1 MEDNREDKDQGSTP
15 PPSPGEVAPPPPEAS
30 EDSVQTA
37 PVDLPPAPEPDG
49 VDLPPTPEAL
59 LEPSAAP
66 AQSPAVSF
74 TPMSDK
80 SRRRV
85 KRAIVAIV
93 VLAVLGGVGALSIM
107 FANWT
112 RTPEATVR
120 QYLDYLAAGNASAAT
135 AMVDPGLPNEQ
146 RGFLTNDVMASA
158 KSRIVVED
166 VVATPYGGNKVTT
179 VTATMQLDGERFTY
193 SFGLIATEPTFGVLK
208 NWKMQNALIARVNV
222 TGKKVSYF
230 TVGGV
235 KGAISAGVMTNGT
248 DYMFYPGVYT
258 FTAADT
264 TDYIDADPVTLR
276 VKADMV
282 SNTKGVAASSVKLT
296 GAYNDALASA
306 ALDAAVALTNS
317 CATATDNANKVC
329 PQRMEFMGWTVQE
342 IKSLPTSMKPNGMG
356 ERTYSG
362 QATFLV
368 VNKKGRD
375 KKPKEFECTVEVVV
389 QTDNAGTVLVDEDGK
404 PKLEA
409 KFAW

>member
-30 EDSVQTA
+30 EDSEQT
-37 PVDLPPAPEPDG
+37 VSGGLPPAPEPDG
-49 VDLPPTPEAL
+49 IDLPPTPEAL
-59 LEPSAAP
+59 LEASAAP

-85 KRAIVAIV
+85 KRAIVTIV

-120 QYLDYLAAGNASAAT
+120 QYLAYLAAGNASAAT

-235 KGAISAGVMTNGT
+235 KGAINTGVMTNGT

-296 GAYNDALASA
+296 GAYNDALASV

-368 VNKKGRD
+368 VNKTGRD

-389 QTDNAGTVLVDEDGK
+389 KTDNAGMVLVDEDGK

-409 KFAW
+409 TFA

>member
-49 VDLPPTPEAL
+49 VDLPPTPEAI
-59 LEPSAAP
+59 LEASAVP
-66 AQSPAVSF
+66 AQSLAVSF

-135 AMVDPGLPNEQ
+135 AMTDPGLLTDK
-146 RGFLTNDVMASA
+146 RAFLTDGVLASA
-158 KSRIVVED
+158 SSRIVVED
-166 VVATPYGGNKVTT
+166 VVDAGYGGNRVTS
-179 VTATMQLDGERFTY
+179 VIATMQLDGERFTHT
-193 SFGLIATEPTFGVLK
+193 FGVAPDKPTWGVLK
-208 NWKMQNALIARVNV
+208 NWKIQNALVTRVRV
-222 TGKKVSYF
+222 TGTKVSQF
-230 TVGGV
+230 TVGDV
-235 KGAISAGVMTNGT
+235 KASFNPNPDSQATVIM
-248 DYMFYPGVYT
+248 MYPGIYT
-258 FTAADT
+258 FTPAVDVEA
-264 TDYIDADPVTLR
+264 VTEH
-276 VKADMV
+276 VKPETENERKSSPINEV
-282 SNTKGVAASSVKLT
+282 TFKGT
-296 GAYNDALASA
+296 YNEALAA
-306 ALDAAVALTNS
+306 ATLDAAVALTNS

-329 PQRMEFMGWTVQE
+329 PQRLEFMGMAVQG
-342 IKSLPTSMKPNGMG
+342 IKTLPTSMTPNLLWDRSYQGK
-356 ERTYSG
+356 
-362 QATFLV
+362 ATFWV
-368 VNKKGRD
+368 VNKTGRD
-375 KKPKEFECTVEVVV
+375 KKAKEVESTVEVVV

-409 KFAW
+409 TFAW

>member
-49 VDLPPTPEAL
+49 VDLPPTPEAI
-59 LEPSAAP
+59 LEASAVP
-66 AQSPAVSF
+66 AQSLAVSF

-135 AMVDPGLPNEQ
+135 AMTDPGLLTDK
-146 RGFLTNDVMASA
+146 RAFLTDGVLASA
-158 KSRIVVED
+158 SSRIVVED
-166 VVATPYGGNKVTT
+166 VVDAGYGGNRVTS
-179 VTATMQLDGERFTY
+179 VIATMQLDGERFTHT
-193 SFGLIATEPTFGVLK
+193 FGVAPDKPTWGVLK
-208 NWKMQNALIARVNV
+208 NWKIQNALVTRVRV
-222 TGKKVSYF
+222 TGTKVSQF
-230 TVGGV
+230 TVGDV
-235 KGAISAGVMTNGT
+235 KASFNPNPNSQATVIM
-248 DYMFYPGVYT
+248 MYPGIYT
-258 FTAADT
+258 FTPADAG
-264 TDYIDADPVTLR
+264 DYVDVEAVTEH
-276 VKADMV
+276 VKPETENERKSSPINEV
-282 SNTKGVAASSVKLT
+282 TFKGT
-296 GAYNDALASA
+296 YNEALAA
-306 ALDAAVALTNS
+306 ATLDAAVALTNS

-342 IKSLPTSMKPNGMG
+342 IKSLPTSMKPSGMG

-368 VNKKGRD
+368 VNKTGRD

-389 QTDNAGTVLVDEDGK
+389 KTDNAGMVLVDEDGK

-409 KFAW
+409 TFA

>member
-15 PPSPGEVAPPPPEAS
+15 PPFPGEVAPPPPEAS

-37 PVDLPPAPEPDG
+37 PVDLPPAPEADG
-49 VDLPPTPEAL
+49 VDLPPAPEAI
-59 LEPSAAP
+59 LEASAVP

-74 TPMSDK
+74 TPC
-80 SRRRV
+80 RT
-85 KRAIVAIV
+85 RA
-93 VLAVLGGVGALSIM
+93 VGASSGRSSQLSSWQCSAVWEPSASCSRIGR
-107 FANWT
+107 ALP
-112 RTPEATVR
+112 RPPVR

-235 KGAISAGVMTNGT
+235 KGAINTGVMTNGT

-264 TDYIDADPVTLR
+264 TDYIDADPSR
-276 VKADMV
+276 
-282 SNTKGVAASSVKLT
+282 
-296 GAYNDALASA
+296 
-306 ALDAAVALTNS
+306 
-317 CATATDNANKVC
+317 CA
-329 PQRMEFMGWTVQE
+329 
-342 IKSLPTSMKPNGMG
+342 
-356 ERTYSG
+356 
-362 QATFLV
+362 
-368 VNKKGRD
+368 
-375 KKPKEFECTVEVVV
+375 
-389 QTDNAGTVLVDEDGK
+389 
-404 PKLEA
+404 
-409 KFAW
+409 

>member
-30 EDSVQTA
+30 EDSEQT
-37 PVDLPPAPEPDG
+37 VSGGLPPAPEPDG
-49 VDLPPTPEAL
+49 IDLPPTPEAL
-59 LEPSAAP
+59 LEASAAP

-85 KRAIVAIV
+85 KRAIVTIV

-235 KGAISAGVMTNGT
+235 KGAINTGVMTNGT

-317 CATATDNANKVC
+317 CATATDNANKW
-329 PQRMEFMGWTVQE
+329 G
-342 IKSLPTSMKPNGMG
+342 
-356 ERTYSG
+356 
-362 QATFLV
+362 
-368 VNKKGRD
+368 
-375 KKPKEFECTVEVVV
+375 
-389 QTDNAGTVLVDEDGK
+389 
-404 PKLEA
+404 
-409 KFAW
+409 

>member
-1 MEDNREDKDQGSTP
+1 MEDNREDKDQGSTL

-49 VDLPPTPEAL
+49 VDLPPTPEAI
-59 LEPSAAP
+59 LEASAVP

-85 KRAIVAIV
+85 KRALVAIV

-135 AMVDPGLPNEQ
+135 AMTDPGLLTDK
-146 RGFLTNDVMASA
+146 RAFLTDGVLASA
-158 KSRIVVED
+158 SSRIVVED
-166 VVATPYGGNKVTT
+166 VVDAGYGGNRVTS
-179 VTATMQLDGERFTY
+179 VIATMQLDGERFTHT
-193 SFGLIATEPTFGVLK
+193 FGVAPDKPTWGVLK
-208 NWKMQNALIARVNV
+208 NWKIQNALVTRVRV
-222 TGKKVSYF
+222 TGTKVSQF
-230 TVGGV
+230 TVGDV
-235 KGAISAGVMTNGT
+235 KASFNPNPDSQATVIM
-248 DYMFYPGVYT
+248 MYPGIYT
-258 FTAADT
+258 FTPADAG
-264 TDYIDADPVTLR
+264 DYVDVEAVTEH
-276 VKADMV
+276 VKPETENERKSSPINEV
-282 SNTKGVAASSVKLT
+282 TFKGT
-296 GAYNDALASA
+296 YNEALAA
-306 ALDAAVALTNS
+306 ATLDAAVALTNS

-368 VNKKGRD
+368 VNKTGRD

-389 QTDNAGTVLVDEDGK
+389 KTDNAGMVLVDEDGK

-409 KFAW
+409 KFA

>member
-37 PVDLPPAPEPDG
+37 PVDLPPAPESDG
-49 VDLPPTPEAL
+49 VDLPPTPEAI
-59 LEPSAAP
+59 LEASAVP

-120 QYLDYLAAGNASAAT
+120 QYLDYLAVGNASAAT
-135 AMVDPGLPNEQ
+135 AMTDPGLLTDK
-146 RGFLTNDVMASA
+146 RAFLTDGVLASA
-158 KSRIVVED
+158 SSRIVVED
-166 VVATPYGGNKVTT
+166 VVDAGYGGNRVTS
-179 VTATMQLDGERFTY
+179 VIATMQLDGERFTHT
-193 SFGLIATEPTFGVLK
+193 FGVAPDKPTWGVLK
-208 NWKMQNALIARVNV
+208 NWKIQNALVTRVRV
-222 TGKKVSYF
+222 TGTKVSQF
-230 TVGGV
+230 TVGDV
-235 KGAISAGVMTNGT
+235 KASFNPNPNSQATVIM
-248 DYMFYPGVYT
+248 MYPGIYT
-258 FTAADT
+258 FTPADAG
-264 TDYIDADPVTLR
+264 DYVDVEAVTEH
-276 VKADMV
+276 VKPETENERKSSPINEV
-282 SNTKGVAASSVKLT
+282 TFKGT
-296 GAYNDALASA
+296 YNEALAA
-306 ALDAAVALTNS
+306 ATLDAAVALTNS

-329 PQRMEFMGWTVQE
+329 PQRLEFMGMAVQG
-342 IKSLPTSMKPNGMG
+342 IKTLPTSMTPNLLWDRSYQGK
-356 ERTYSG
+356 
-362 QATFLV
+362 ATFWV
-368 VNKKGRD
+368 VNKTGRD
-375 KKPKEFECTVEVVV
+375 KKAKEVESTVEVVV